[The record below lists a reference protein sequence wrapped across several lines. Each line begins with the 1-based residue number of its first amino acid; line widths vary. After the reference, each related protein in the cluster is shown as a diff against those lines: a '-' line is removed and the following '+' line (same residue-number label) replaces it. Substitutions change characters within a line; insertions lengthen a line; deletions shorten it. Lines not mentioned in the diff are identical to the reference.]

1 MIFFLLA
8 INYTFFPYA
17 YNFGFSSESKDRI
30 YIASDNGGIVIFSPE
45 AESFDFITTRDGLN
59 TLQTIKTYLYNDSIF
74 ILTLNGMQLFNKDKI
89 FIKDYTFFLPLF
101 PDTFANSIT
110 IRNEIVY
117 LGFKNGISYFP
128 LDAYPESTQ
137 TKFYPFQVRDI
148 EFFSDSIYL
157 ATSNG
162 IYKTTNFSD
171 TVLLMSGNFS
181 FIDIFN
187 DSIFVGGES
196 GFGKLYDTTGWY
208 SGEVYNA
215 AMYEDDII
223 INAGKYIRS
232 RNQNYNAMPINISTS
247 ASDIIPYKNS
257 LYIPVKGKYIIRY
270 EDGGIVGYYTLS
282 LPRFIPG
289 SDFEQMGDGS
299 IWVTF
304 GAGSYDSNNP
314 YGLVSL
320 SEYKDG
326 KWIDWNYSNEWGM
339 HGRLWQVEKD
349 SKGKLWFGL
358 WYWDNNVPV
367 VFRWTPEDTISPQS
381 VNLPISVATISCIKA
396 GPGDTIWIAALGSYI
411 FKAYYSGDSI
421 NWQTYNDPSITWTR
435 YIAFDASGTPFFG
448 TGSSARPNGVYYLK
462 DGIFHKVSGDFGSMI
477 YALKADN
484 FGSIWVGSEN
494 GLSHIENYTIAEH
507 FDYENSGLYPGP
519 VNGITFDKEGELWVF
534 QSGEGVVY
542 RNTAGFWERIP
553 ELRGVRNN
561 AGAYPLFTDR
571 NGNIWVGSFNGMY
584 KISIGL
590 KPMEYK
596 SIVFPNPYI
605 SSEHHWIKITMD
617 GLKNLRVVI
626 FNASGKSVFDTSAVG
641 DTVTITKD
649 LYPGIYLYRII
660 GNSGVVDGGKFMVIK

>member
-8 INYTFFPYA
+8 INYFFFPYA
-17 YNFGFSSESKDRI
+17 YDFGLASEANGRI
-30 YIASDNGGIVIFSPE
+30 YVASDNGGVVIFSPE
-45 AESFDFITTRDGLN
+45 AESFDFITTRDSLN

-74 ILTLNGMQLFNKDKI
+74 ILTLNGMQLFDKDKI
-89 FIKDYTFFLPLF
+89 LIKDYPLFLPLF

-148 EFFSDSIYL
+148 EFFLDSIYL

-162 IYKTTNFSD
+162 IYKTTDFKD
-171 TVLLMSGNFS
+171 TALVMGGNFS

-208 SGEVYNA
+208 SGKVYNA

-223 INAGKYIRS
+223 INAGKYICS
-232 RNQNYNAMPINISTS
+232 RNQNYNAMPINILTT

-257 LYIPVKGKYIIRY
+257 LYVPVKGKYIIRY
-270 EDGGIVGYYTLS
+270 EGGGIVGYYTLP

-289 SDFEQMGDGS
+289 SDFEQLSDGS
-299 IWVTF
+299 IWITF
-304 GAGSYDSNNP
+304 GAGSYDPNNP
-314 YGLVSL
+314 DGLVSL

-339 HGRLWQVEKD
+339 PGRLWQVEED

-358 WYWDNNVPV
+358 WYWQNVPV
-367 VFRWTPEDTISPQS
+367 IFRWNPEDTVSPQPI
-381 VNLPISVATISCIKA
+381 NPPISIATISCMEE
-396 GPGDTIWIAALGSYI
+396 GPGDTMWIAALESYI
-411 FKAYYSGDSI
+411 FKAYYSGDTI

-448 TGSSARPNGVYYLK
+448 TGSAARPNGVYYLK
-462 DGIFHKVSGDFGSMI
+462 DGIFHKVNGDFGSMI

-484 FGSIWVGSEN
+484 FGGIWVGSEN

-553 ELRGVRNN
+553 ELSGVRNN

-571 NGNIWVGSFNGMY
+571 DGNIWVGSFNGMY
-584 KISIGL
+584 KISIGS

-641 DTVTITKD
+641 DTVTITKN
-649 LYPGIYLYRII
+649 LHPGIYLYRII